1 MELGRFN
8 QLDGRWLSE
17 SQGMTNCFSVA
28 SVLYIEMQLAAPTA
42 ALVFDASL
50 YQNLAGL
57 GVHPHFSCYPA
68 ALAPVQGAKSSRT
81 ERK

>member
-1 MELGRFN
+1 VELGRFN

-17 SQGMTNCFSVA
+17 SQGMTHCFSVA
-28 SVLYIEMQLAAPTA
+28 SVLYIEMELAAPTA
-42 ALVFDASL
+42 PPVFDASL

-57 GVHPHFSCYPA
+57 GVHPHFSCHPA
-68 ALAPVQGAKSSRT
+68 ALAPLQGARSLT